1 MVKAICNE
9 AREISAK
16 RAVDGRGNARQP
28 VKEQALG
35 HEERNHAHARGVLM
49 LAAQGHDPFATT
61 AGGEFHRRRHAGER
75 EGAVGELTDGIVG
88 RGIGGT
94 DGVNDHMGIV
104 RPGTGGEHAGEV
116 LAGAEP
122 RGKVEGKV
130 GGLGGVG
137 KRARDVHALVVALG
151 KKQRNYNGLGLP

>member
-1 MVKAICNE
+1 
-9 AREISAK
+9 
-16 RAVDGRGNARQP
+16 
-28 VKEQALG
+28 
-35 HEERNHAHARGVLM
+35 M

-61 AGGEFHRRRHAGER
+61 AGGEFHRRGHAGER
-75 EGAVGELTDGIVG
+75 EGAVGELTDGIIR

-94 DGVNDHMGIV
+94 NGIDDHMGIA

-116 LAGAEP
+116 LAGAEAC
-122 RGKVEGKV
+122 GEVEGKV
-130 GGLGGVG
+130 GGFGSAS